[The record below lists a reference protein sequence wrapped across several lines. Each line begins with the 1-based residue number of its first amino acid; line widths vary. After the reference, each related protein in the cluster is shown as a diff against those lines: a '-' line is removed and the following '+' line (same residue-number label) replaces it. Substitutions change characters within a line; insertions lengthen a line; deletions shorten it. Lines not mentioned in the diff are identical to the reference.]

1 MDNRQRMYAVSV
13 DTIGVIET
21 YEVKAKSVKEA
32 KEKAKDLFIKEYW
45 KRSLLKATIEESI
58 PIY

>member
-13 DTIGVIET
+13 DTIGVIDT
-21 YEVKAKSVKEA
+21 YKVKAKSIKED

>member
-1 MDNRQRMYAVSV
+1 MADRQRMYVVSV
-13 DTIGVIET
+13 DTIGIIET
-21 YEVKAKSVKEA
+21 YEVKAKSFKEA

-45 KRSLLKATIEESI
+45 KRPLLKATIEESI

>member
-1 MDNRQRMYAVSV
+1 MDNRQRMYVVSV
-13 DTIGVIET
+13 DTTGVIET
-21 YEVKAKSVKEA
+21 YKVKAKSIKEA

>member
-1 MDNRQRMYAVSV
+1 MANGQRMYAVSV

-45 KRSLLKATIEESI
+45 KRSLLKVTIEEST

>member
-1 MDNRQRMYAVSV
+1 MANKQRMYAVSV

-21 YEVKAKSVKEA
+21 YEVKARSVKEA